1 MCSDETG
8 ACFQRLQK
16 VYEDPMM
23 EVYLLFYQAALQVVT
38 HFIKFLQQ
46 EDPLIVVIVEHFL
59 KNAFGKFDTLSA
71 IKSATDITLVD
82 YVQQEQSIARYN
94 YLLLL

>member
-1 MCSDETG
+1 MKTPWWKCI
-8 ACFQRLQK
+8 CF
-16 VYEDPMM
+16 
-23 EVYLLFYQAALQVVT
+23 FYQAALQVVT

-46 EDPLIVVIVEHFL
+46 EDPLIVVIDEHFL
-59 KNAFGKFDTLSA
+59 KNVFGKFDTLSA

-82 YVQQEQSIARYN
+82 YVQQEQPIARYN